1 MVPHPEAARSPA
13 LLVQLVLVGPLA
25 LLALRTEAVQGL
37 PVRQAL
43 LGQQELAARLVR
55 QEQQGL
61 LGPRPVERIR
71 QR

>member
-1 MVPHPEAARSPA
+1 MVPHPEAARSPV

-37 PVRQAL
+37 PVRQA
-43 LGQQELAARLVR
+43 QLAQ

-61 LGPRPVERIR
+61 LALRPVERIR